1 MGSSISIVTKYDLS
15 QFEEGV
21 LTENIL
27 AVVKKINRQL
37 PGEYKLEPVAESL
50 KITEVASVDENLIAY
65 KLSSNN
71 PKVDNLIK
79 GLDSY
84 IYVYR

>member
-21 LTENIL
+21 LSENIL
-27 AVVKKINRQL
+27 AVIKKINRQL
-37 PGEYKLEPVAESL
+37 PSDYKFEPVAKNL
-50 KITEVASVDENLIAY
+50 KITEVASADENLIAY
-65 KLSSNN
+65 KLSSND
-71 PKVDNLIK
+71 PGVDNLIK

-84 IYVYR
+84 IYVYK